1 MIEIATIVL
10 LLTIASVA
18 SIIALLVYI
27 DMRKEPKIRNGNRNF
42 GFGDTSKLKSERRN
56 NDSDKSHERNDD

>member
-1 MIEIATIVL
+1 MIEIATIVF

-27 DMRKEPKIRNGNRNF
+27 DMRKERIVRNGNRNF
-42 GFGDTSKLKSERRN
+42 GFGDTHKLKSERKIENDKHHGSN
-56 NDSDKSHERNDD
+56 N